1 MKENTMKVKCPKCNT
16 MGFLEKRGNS
26 YRIKHYKG
34 YVNYSRKYIIH
45 SLSQEDAFR
54 MGINHASEAKS
65 LDQASR
71 QLHIHSNAP

>member
-1 MKENTMKVKCPKCNT
+1 MKENTMKVNCPKCNT

-45 SLSQEDAFR
+45 SLSQGDAFR

-65 LDQASR
+65 PDQASR
-71 QLHIHSNAP
+71 QLYIHSNAP